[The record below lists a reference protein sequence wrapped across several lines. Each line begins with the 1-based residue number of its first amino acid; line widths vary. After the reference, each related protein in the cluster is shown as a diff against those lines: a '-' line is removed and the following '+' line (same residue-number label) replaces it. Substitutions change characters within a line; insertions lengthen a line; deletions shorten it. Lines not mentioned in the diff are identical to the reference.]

1 MKAFFTQSHP
11 VSLYHSGFCFVPL
24 WSSVISWKK
33 WLACLARPAVYKCLL
48 LLLFNYNCQ
57 TPTFSQSCGLLTAII
72 LCVICV
78 MVDLLIKV
86 SRHFSYVPTLSSCCP
101 AGSLPILKGN
111 KKHSIRKASLKK
123 LWLFIACLYLIVEV
137 IALPFGKRASLLSCP
152 ELDERIDSTLMSV
165 F

>member
-111 KKHSIRKASLKK
+111 KKQHPKSQFKEIVVIYCMSLFNC
-123 LWLFIACLYLIVEV
+123 WSNSFTFWETCFFAFMPRVRWED
-137 IALPFGKRASLLSCP
+137 R
-152 ELDERIDSTLMSV
+152 
-165 F
+165 